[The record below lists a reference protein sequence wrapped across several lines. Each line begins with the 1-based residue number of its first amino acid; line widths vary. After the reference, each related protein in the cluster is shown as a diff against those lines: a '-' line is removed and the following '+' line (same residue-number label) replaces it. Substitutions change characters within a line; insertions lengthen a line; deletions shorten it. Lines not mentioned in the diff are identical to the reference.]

1 LALQKKKPEG
11 ERNLIKGKLATEI
24 RKRWPEV
31 GNPYHPNARA
41 LFEPGHAKQVLAVLK
56 RGGQWAKFLKAK
68 QLMSKLDKERFELDR
83 RKVKCMRFLRTLENV
98 VLETNLHL
106 AADER
111 IQRRFEKLRAL
122 ENGTLE
128 ADGPDA

>member
-1 LALQKKKPEG
+1 
-11 ERNLIKGKLATEI
+11 
-24 RKRWPEV
+24 
-31 GNPYHPNARA
+31 
-41 LFEPGHAKQVLAVLK
+41 
-56 RGGQWAKFLKAK
+56 
-68 QLMSKLDKERFELDR
+68 
-83 RKVKCMRFLRTLENV
+83 MRFLRTLENV

-111 IQRRFEKLRAL
+111 IQRRFERLRAM